1 MACRVNMNI
10 KKEYYPTLT
19 NLYGKNGDVLDIRP
33 SVRCVGS
40 GRMLIYRWIALK
52 YLVCWQEQYEEY

>member
-10 KKEYYPTLT
+10 KKEYYPALT

-33 SVRCVGS
+33 TERALVLVLDVDLPIDRAKISCVLAGT
-40 GRMLIYRWIALK
+40 
-52 YLVCWQEQYEEY
+52 V